1 MRLVVIP
8 ALIVAGTTLSACKL
22 EEAHVDARPV
32 RTVVVQAGSFEVER
46 QAVGEVRP
54 RYESELSFRVGGKV
68 LARLV
73 DVGAA
78 VKQGDLLA
86 RLDIQD
92 YVNRLRSAEAEVASA
107 EAALVQAEAEEAR
120 KAKLLKDGW
129 TPKAAYDTALHN
141 LRAAEARVTA
151 ARAALD
157 LSRDQLRYT
166 ELKADFDG
174 VITSVGA
181 EAGQNVAAGQV
192 VVKLAR
198 PEELDG
204 VFSVAES
211 VFAEQRPEK
220 PAVIVWP
227 LSNPALKIEGE
238 LREVSPVADPAT
250 RTYSVKVTLKNPP
263 PQLRLGM
270 SLAGRVKATSG
281 DVVQLPLSALF
292 EKNGAPA
299 VWRVDPASKGV
310 ALRSVKV
317 VRYETGAVF
326 IDGGLAN
333 GDVVVTAGINMLREG
348 QRVRVAGPQLTGVE

>member
-1 MRLVVIP
+1 
-8 ALIVAGTTLSACKL
+8 
-22 EEAHVDARPV
+22 
-32 RTVVVQAGSFEVER
+32 
-46 QAVGEVRP
+46 
-54 RYESELSFRVGGKV
+54 
-68 LARLV
+68 
-73 DVGAA
+73 
-78 VKQGDLLA
+78 
-86 RLDIQD
+86 
-92 YVNRLRSAEAEVASA
+92 
-107 EAALVQAEAEEAR
+107 
-120 KAKLLKDGW
+120 
-129 TPKAAYDTALHN
+129 
-141 LRAAEARVTA
+141 VTA